1 MVLLISSLFEIIKLN
16 INKEPALEF
25 GYWPTFNRIFRERL
39 YGILAVALVPVSH
52 PTETSRCTW
61 TAPIKVK
68 HTMTR
73 MIVLALQL
81 PANFKY
87 FFPTSF
93 FFTQRCFI
101 HRAQSPHFFV
111 SFCCLIS
118 NFLLFIIY
126 FSFPCA
132 PGPLVWMVSFV
143 PVLMVACIKRLTYL
157 YPLVPF
163 IIPLL
168 IMHIFCSLDFRF
180 YTESFSPF

>member
-1 MVLLISSLFEIIKLN
+1 MLEMRRPIRRWRRNVPPGMVLLISSLFEIIKLN
-16 INKEPALEF
+16 NNKEPALEF
-25 GYWPTFNRIFRERL
+25 RYWPTFNRIFRERL

-93 FFTQRCFI
+93 FCPTLLYTLRTI
-101 HRAQSPHFFV
+101 TSFFV

-118 NFLLFIIY
+118 IFYYLLFI
-126 FSFPCA
+126 
-132 PGPLVWMVSFV
+132 LVFHALQD
-143 PVLMVACIKRLTYL
+143 P
-157 YPLVPF
+157 
-163 IIPLL
+163 
-168 IMHIFCSLDFRF
+168 
-180 YTESFSPF
+180 